1 MRPSFRLVAVAL
13 VLSACGGGG
22 TTIVNP
28 PPPPPTG
35 FKLLLVPHT
44 DDAAVAA
51 ALGWSSGIPTAEVTL
66 TPTDSSA
73 PTRTMTSTA
82 AGEANFGA
90 IPAKDYIVE
99 IRRWLNATELTRVP
113 VGEGVDGWAAREK
126 LTVASGAS
134 SQTLSV
140 PASRRR
146 SLVISEWAFNFQ
158 IVPGIGSYDF
168 GGFLELYNNADTT
181 VYLDGVVLAEGYNLG
196 NDYPN
201 FTCVSHSDFND
212 DPLGVWTRIFA
223 RFPGTGREH
232 PVLPGH
238 TVVVATDAIDHSQV
252 IPGGLDLSH
261 AEYEFFGYVDVD
273 NPAAINVE
281 DIGIVKREHGLNFFG
296 LDQVVV
302 MSLPLDVPSLVR
314 HPTTSGESEYAR
326 IPKDRVLDV
335 MWARS
340 NYTGNAYPECPRVVN
355 AAFDRAGSRAR
366 GTDEN
371 LEGEFSLS
379 RKVATT
385 LPGGVKVLQH
395 TRTGFADFIRTQKTP
410 GVVP

>member
-1 MRPSFRLVAVAL
+1 
-13 VLSACGGGG
+13 
-22 TTIVNP
+22 
-28 PPPPPTG
+28 
-35 FKLLLVPHT
+35 
-44 DDAAVAA
+44 
-51 ALGWSSGIPTAEVTL
+51 
-66 TPTDSSA
+66 
-73 PTRTMTSTA
+73 MTSTA
-82 AGEANFGA
+82 AGEANFGDIA
-90 IPAKDYIVE
+90 AKDYIVE
-99 IRRWLNATELTRVP
+99 VRRWLNAAELARVP
-113 VGEGVDGWAAREK
+113 AIEGVDGWAAREK

-134 SQTLSV
+134 TQTVAV

-146 SLVISEWAFNFQ
+146 SLVISEWAFNTQ
-158 IVPGIGSYDF
+158 IIPGVAVYDL

-181 VYLDGVVLAEGYNLG
+181 VYLDGVVIAEGYNLG
-196 NDYPN
+196 NDYPD
-201 FTCVSHSDFND
+201 FTCASHTAFND
-212 DPLGVWTRIFA
+212 DPLGVWTRFFA

-232 PVLPGH
+232 PLQPGH

-252 IPGGLDLSH
+252 ILGGLDLSH
-261 AEYEFFGYVDVD
+261 AEYEFFGFVDVD
-273 NPAAINVE
+273 NPASINLE
-281 DIGIVKREHGLNFFG
+281 DIGIKRREHGLNFFG

-314 HPTTSGESEYAR
+314 RPTTTGESEYAR

-379 RKVATT
+379 RKVAIT

-395 TRTGFADFIRTQKTP
+395 TRTGFADFIRTPKTP